1 MNLIPVGDGMDPQCK
16 RKDNAMDLG
25 LSEEQEM
32 LKNVSRDFLEKEVP
46 EKYVRDMEEDERGY
60 SPEVWSKMAA
70 QGWQGLL
77 IPEEYD
83 GSGFGFL
90 DLVVLL
96 EEFGRALVPGPFI
109 STQQATIALLEGGSA
124 EQKKQ
129 YLPRIASGEAIATL
143 AITEPSARWDAE
155 GIQLKAEKGADGYTL
170 NGTKLFIPDANVAD
184 LMVVAARTGQGDQGI
199 SLFVVDAKS
208 QGISTELLK
217 TIAAD
222 KQCEVKFDNVKVPA
236 ANLLGGEGKGWDVLQ
251 KVTLKATVMECAYL
265 VGLAQ
270 MDFEISVNYAKE
282 RVQFGRPI
290 GSFQAIQHKC
300 ADMVTDVDGARF
312 IMYRAAWSVAEGEP
326 DAALNVHMA
335 KAWCSDATRR
345 VVAHGQQIH
354 GGIGF
359 TKDYKIQLY
368 FRRQKRSELM
378 WGDGD
383 FHREKV
389 ADALSL

>member
-1 MNLIPVGDGMDPQCK
+1 
-16 RKDNAMDLG
+16 
-25 LSEEQEM
+25 
-32 LKNVSRDFLEKEVP
+32 
-46 EKYVRDMEEDERGY
+46 
-60 SPEVWSKMAA
+60 
-70 QGWQGLL
+70 
-77 IPEEYD
+77 
-83 GSGFGFL
+83 
-90 DLVVLL
+90 
-96 EEFGRALVPGPFI
+96 
-109 STQQATIALLEGGSA
+109 
-124 EQKKQ
+124 
-129 YLPRIASGEAIATL
+129 
-143 AITEPSARWDAE
+143 
-155 GIQLKAEKGADGYTL
+155 
-170 NGTKLFIPDANVAD
+170 
-184 LMVVAARTGQGDQGI
+184 
-199 SLFVVDAKS
+199 
-208 QGISTELLK
+208 
-217 TIAAD
+217 
-222 KQCEVKFDNVKVPA
+222 
-236 ANLLGGEGKGWDVLQ
+236 
-251 KVTLKATVMECAYL
+251 MECAYL

-335 KAWCSDATRR
+335 KAWTSEATRR

-378 WGDGD
+378 WGDAD

-389 ADALSL
+389 ADALAL